1 MKARS
6 APLLTAMLA
15 TAASSAPYTA
25 EQISAGIKQNGG
37 PQVFIQRIASETAK
51 MAGQRLDDQTE
62 IIGAAAL
69 DGILVYYVRLINYS
83 KAEIQDLQAL
93 RRQVASRNAPAVCAA
108 PSASVLI
115 NEFSSEYKYVVY
127 SKMREHLFEYSFTK
141 ASCAKNYR
149 W

>member
-1 MKARS
+1 
-6 APLLTAMLA
+6 
-15 TAASSAPYTA
+15 
-25 EQISAGIKQNGG
+25 
-37 PQVFIQRIASETAK
+37 

-62 IIGAAAL
+62 IIGAVAL
-69 DGILVYYVRLINYS
+69 DRTLLDYVRLVSYS

-93 RRQVASRNAPAVCAA
+93 RRQVASRNAPAVCTA

-115 NEFSSEYKYVVY
+115 NEFSSEYKYIVY
-127 SKMREHLFEYSFTK
+127 SKTREHLFEYSFTK